1 MQVYGSISPHV
12 MNIMAVAIMEEQFHK
27 HMLDSLPSFEW
38 CKHIFS
44 HSVSVELQNSELV
57 PSNISYHFSERCIGY
72 SLDNA
77 DLVFVPAC
85 KNRYWYVVIANMRE
99 RRFEVICPFKDL
111 NIVKE
116 DAFVIVSN
124 FRKVFKFS
132 YPASRRV
139 DVYRMGFAFASVS
152 NSTSQYVFFTSPQL
166 SRKIL

>member
-1 MQVYGSISPHV
+1 MFIKFIPYYFFVWV
-12 MNIMAVAIMEEQFHK
+12 FMNEF
-27 HMLDSLPSFEW
+27 L
-38 CKHIFS
+38 IFMFKFIKYFCF
-44 HSVSVELQNSELV
+44 QK
-57 PSNISYHFSERCIGY
+57 
-72 SLDNA
+72 
-77 DLVFVPAC
+77 VFVPAC